1 MNMKT
6 TTDGNGTADPGVNE
20 QQLESLIRES
30 YWLAETGDMV
40 ALATHLSQM
49 NDDEICELL
58 GVIYEDKLQHA
69 WNALPADRQER
80 FTHCIDPEALEKII
94 TQPEVPA
101 ENTLLKRLLALAAEE
116 DIDEIRQLL
125 STLDSNSIADALE
138 AMPSPARNKVW
149 SSIAEET
156 RAEVLTLVDEAVR
169 ASLLAKLDEQAVLP
183 LIAELTQSELA
194 DVIDVVHDDI
204 ADAILRSLPDEE
216 REDMEKVLAYEED
229 SAGRWMEREWVAIR
243 ADVALGVVARYLKKL
258 GEMPPHTDGL
268 MVVDRE
274 RHYLGKLPV
283 SVLLTRDDSL
293 VVEEVMK
300 ANVDWLTADTRQSEI
315 ASQFER
321 REVSSLA
328 VVDDEHKLIGR
339 ITVDDII
346 ELIRDEAEA
355 PLMHMA
361 GLEEGEDLFA
371 PILSSSRRRMFWL
384 GINLATAFLASYVI
398 GLFESTLERVVA
410 LAVLMPI
417 VASMGGIAG
426 SQTLTLAIRGLAL
439 GQISDANTRWLAIK
453 EIAIAGINGL
463 VWAIVVGSL
472 AYIWFGDT
480 RISAIIGAAMIINQ
494 FAAAAA
500 GLAVPLILNRIH
512 IDPALSGSVILTTVT
527 DVVGFMSFLGLATM
541 VL

>member
-1 MNMKT
+1 
-6 TTDGNGTADPGVNE
+6 
-20 QQLESLIRES
+20 
-30 YWLAETGDMV
+30 
-40 ALATHLSQM
+40 
-49 NDDEICELL
+49 
-58 GVIYEDKLQHA
+58 
-69 WNALPADRQER
+69 
-80 FTHCIDPEALEKII
+80 
-94 TQPEVPA
+94 
-101 ENTLLKRLLALAAEE
+101 
-116 DIDEIRQLL
+116 
-125 STLDSNSIADALE
+125 
-138 AMPSPARNKVW
+138 
-149 SSIAEET
+149 
-156 RAEVLTLVDEAVR
+156 
-169 ASLLAKLDEQAVLP
+169 
-183 LIAELTQSELA
+183 
-194 DVIDVVHDDI
+194 
-204 ADAILRSLPDEE
+204 
-216 REDMEKVLAYEED
+216 
-229 SAGRWMEREWVAIR
+229 
-243 ADVALGVVARYLKKL
+243 
-258 GEMPPHTDGL
+258 
-268 MVVDRE
+268 
-274 RHYLGKLPV
+274 
-283 SVLLTRDDSL
+283 
-293 VVEEVMK
+293 
-300 ANVDWLTADTRQSEI
+300 
-315 ASQFER
+315 
-321 REVSSLA
+321 
-328 VVDDEHKLIGR
+328 
-339 ITVDDII
+339 
-346 ELIRDEAEA
+346 
-355 PLMHMA
+355 MHMA